1 MPTYTV
7 LKLPGKAGDAQL
19 TEHLLANWQAFL
31 DWAML
36 QIGGFYSV
44 NLTDTAPFG
53 GNPSTLR
60 LSDDNRFTTGTVWDA
75 YKKNWVWETNV
86 EYSPQ
91 PISIS
96 GIYVNNAFLPL
107 NSSLYN
113 IDYPRGRVVFNS
125 PLASNSIVQ
134 VEYSYKM
141 YSFDRSDVQWFQ
153 NLTEGTFRRDDP
165 QFTAFGS
172 GIWSTYPE
180 SRAQLPAV
188 IIEPVPK
195 RSWLGKGLGGGQ
207 WIYTDVVFHVVA
219 ETPYERNNMLDI
231 LTYQNEKRWFM
242 FDLNAASRS
251 GLYPLDRNGFLVNPS
266 STYPYLLQVCPW
278 RATIIR
284 GSTAQQFSQHSQGL
298 YNGIARLTLET
309 DFPEL

>member
-1 MPTYTV
+1 MPTYTT
-7 LKLPGKAGDAQL
+7 LKLPGQAGDAQL
-19 TEHLLANWQAFL
+19 SEHLLSNFQMFL
-31 DWAML
+31 DWGML
-36 QIGGFYSV
+36 NIGGFY
-44 NLTDTAPFG
+44 NIHLGDTAPFG

-60 LSDDNRFTTGTVWDA
+60 LSDDNRFTKGTVWEG
-75 YKKNWVWETNV
+75 YKKNWVWETGI
-86 EYSPQ
+86 EYAVN

-96 GIYVNNAFLPL
+96 GIYVNNVFLPQ
-107 NSSLYN
+107 NSSVYN
-113 IDYPRGRVVFNS
+113 IDYPRGRIVFTS
-125 PLASNSIVQ
+125 PLATNSNVQ

-141 YSFDRSDVQWFQ
+141 YSFDRSDTQWFQ

-165 QFTAFGS
+165 QFTAYGS

-188 IIEPVPK
+188 VIEPVPK

-207 WIYTDVVFHVVA
+207 WIYTDIVFHVVA

-242 FDLNAASRS
+242 FDLNKASRA
-251 GLYPLDRNGFLVNPS
+251 GAYPLDRKGFLVNPNA
-266 STYPYLLQVCPW
+266 TYPQLLANYPW

-298 YNGIARLTLET
+298 YNGVVRLVLEV